1 MNHPLK
7 PRILCVDDEP
17 SAGELLRCL
26 LEKTGDFVVEVETKS
41 MTAVTHARQF
51 RPDLVIMDIKMP
63 GPDGFAVTR
72 DLRLEPALRHK
83 PVLFF
88 SGMTDREDSVRAAW
102 RNGPTEF
109 LEKGVPAST
118 IEETVRRILAERIK
132 QYRAA
137 TATKTTRAA

>member
-1 MNHPLK
+1 M
-7 PRILCVDDEP
+7 
-17 SAGELLRCL
+17 
-26 LEKTGDFVVEVETKS
+26 GDFVVEVETKS
-41 MTAVTHARQF
+41 MAAVNHARQF
-51 RPDLVIMDIKMP
+51 RPDLRLRTSKCRAGWLCRD
-63 GPDGFAVTR
+63 A